1 MAIVK
6 THTGLVVTSEGE
18 KRFKIHETRSSWVVG
33 RNESYDKQTGRRWG
47 APQFRR
53 RLLLESIRPI
63 SFGGANGK

>member
-6 THTGLVVTSEGE
+6 THTGLVVTSKGE

-53 RLLLESIRPI
+53 RLLLDSIKPIKTES
-63 SFGGANGK
+63 AQ